1 MALVVSLAVAV
12 VLLGCASVGVTGF
25 VLVHKARART
35 ESAVAVSPAATFPA
49 HEQDL
54 SHYVI
59 APPGD
64 STPWRSKPTDEP
76 LDLAGAA
83 ADTYSNQGLGEGFLT
98 RYHFRRGFARHWID
112 AIGSIDEVRLLQFD
126 SAASARDYFTFYL
139 TATGASGTWVDPMD
153 VPAVDGAKSFV
164 NPLPDKNGF
173 QQSLSAAGAGDIVV
187 MVLALQPAPADAEI
201 SDDILTAEYPHLQ
214 Y

>member
-1 MALVVSLAVAV
+1 VIVGLAVAV

-25 VLVHKARART
+25 VVVHKAKART
-35 ESAVAVSPAATFPA
+35 ESVVAVNPAATFPA

-83 ADTYSNQGLGEGFLT
+83 ADTYSNQDLGEGYLT

-126 SAASARDYFTFYL
+126 SPASARDYFTFYV
-139 TATGASGTWVDPMD
+139 TANTASGNWGDPID
-153 VPAVDGAKSFV
+153 VPAVDGAENFV
-164 NPLPDKNGF
+164 KPLPDKNGF
-173 QQSLSAAGAGDIVV
+173 QQALSVAGAGDIVV
-187 MVLALQPAPADAEI
+187 MVLALQPAPADARV